1 MITAVLVSALASGIL
16 ASNLPTYQ
24 GVQYSKRGAT
34 AEAKSKA
41 VGEAQY
47 PYYDENGQNA
57 LGDYYDYNGR
67 EDYPNY
73 PEYAINQEPLF
84 ASGPDYPEYAINQ
97 DPLFASGPDYPD
109 YYDQISPIAGMEAS
123 FQTSFN
129 NHTSSTQEHTPR
141 SSHVLHHD
149 SLSTMVEIN
158 STLDSIK
165 ELLER
170 TIENDPL
177 PTLLEINS
185 TLDIVK
191 DLLSSEDDP
200 LRNISEINQ
209 DLDVIKNLL
218 KTIRQSQTQTQP
230 TARPRQSGSLPST
243 RVASSPSRRRPSA
256 RPSTSGKRRGSPFG
270 RVLKRIIGK

>member
-1 MITAVLVSALASGIL
+1 MGITAVLVSALASGIL

-84 ASGPDYPEYAINQ
+84 ASGPDYP
-97 DPLFASGPDYPD
+97 D

-165 ELLER
+165 ELL
-170 TIENDPL
+170 
-177 PTLLEINS
+177 
-185 TLDIVK
+185 
-191 DLLSSEDDP
+191 SSEDDP

-218 KTIRQSQTQTQP
+218 KTIRQTQTQTQ
-230 TARPRQSGSLPST
+230 
-243 RVASSPSRRRPSA
+243 
-256 RPSTSGKRRGSPFG
+256 
-270 RVLKRIIGK
+270 